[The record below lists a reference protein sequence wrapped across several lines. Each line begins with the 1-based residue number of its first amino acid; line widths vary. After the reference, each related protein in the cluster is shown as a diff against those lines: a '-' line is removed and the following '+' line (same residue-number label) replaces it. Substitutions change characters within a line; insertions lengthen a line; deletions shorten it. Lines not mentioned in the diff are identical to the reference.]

1 MDWQKGILG
10 SWQIGAEAESKR
22 TIGSVNSAFSPR
34 RAFLRQTVDLI
45 LPAPW
50 RCRGCNVVV
59 RLYSHTFWSSEDG
72 FFCWFLR
79 QFLFS
84 SSKFENPKQQCCHL
98 LSWKEGAS
106 LLSGKFLLISGSG
119 SSRRSCFVLQR
130 YLSALF
136 LYILC
141 TLSPYSS
148 SSRGDSC
155 DRVTS
160 YAIIKLITPP
170 SKVMFSRRS
179 ALQLLHR
186 LNSAKLYS
194 TTSALLCK
202 CRSIGLQSSV
212 PLETTPGN
220 KAFKPVQS
228 SGQFNVITRQLSS
241 SGGSG
246 EQPPQKSS
254 KNDDDDKSNNEEE
267 FEVPLLMDGI
277 LPRGMPNL
285 FFTLK
290 NFYLINFVL
299 RPQIDKSFDIKE
311 FIEGAKQVC
320 SLITFSLLL
329 KLTNFYFFFSRPLSS
344 FPLA

>member
-1 MDWQKGILG
+1 
-10 SWQIGAEAESKR
+10 
-22 TIGSVNSAFSPR
+22 
-34 RAFLRQTVDLI
+34 
-45 LPAPW
+45 
-50 RCRGCNVVV
+50 
-59 RLYSHTFWSSEDG
+59 
-72 FFCWFLR
+72 
-79 QFLFS
+79 
-84 SSKFENPKQQCCHL
+84 
-98 LSWKEGAS
+98 
-106 LLSGKFLLISGSG
+106 
-119 SSRRSCFVLQR
+119 
-130 YLSALF
+130 
-136 LYILC
+136 
-141 TLSPYSS
+141 
-148 SSRGDSC
+148 
-155 DRVTS
+155 
-160 YAIIKLITPP
+160 
-170 SKVMFSRRS
+170 MFSRRS

-311 FIEGAKQVC
+311 FIEGAKQAFIFVSSSIANNQLDNLNGLVEKEALEEIKKNYKRL
-320 SLITFSLLL
+320 SLPQRQEFELIKSDIVITFAHHVRIETL
-329 KLTNFYFFFSRPLSS
+329 KEEFTGTRKHIVYFFMVFDCVRNLENILKEKAAKREQEKARDMFKEFNTRKMVCNYEFKREYIDSGPCTDWIITKLMHIKEKDLVRIIYNQR
-344 FPLA
+344 FNK